1 MSSLFNWNVK
11 DFVKGAVVAV
21 LSAVIATLQTI
32 ITQKGF
38 NLTSTDGWYIA
49 SVAVTAFL
57 GYLLKNF
64 LSDGEGKVLG
74 KY

>member
-1 MSSLFNWNVK
+1 MSELFNFNVK
-11 DFVKGAVVAV
+11 DFVKGAVVAI
-21 LSAVIATLQTI
+21 LSAVVATLQSI

-38 NLTSTDGWYIA
+38 NLTSTDGWFIA

-64 LSDGEGKVLG
+64 LSDVDGKVLG